1 MLYGFTPLP
10 HSLRVL
16 VEPSLDLIENIFVLS
31 KEGPATMAG
40 GGYESDMAGYKDIL
54 SDDEIIAVLSY
65 IKSKW
70 PAEIRQS
77 HDRMNARRQ

>member
-1 MLYGFTPLP
+1 
-10 HSLRVL
+10 
-16 VEPSLDLIENIFVLS
+16 
-31 KEGPATMAG
+31 MAG
-40 GGYESDMAGYKDIL
+40 GVYEIDMAGYKDIL